1 MLFSKVSKKYVFPL
15 DKAKDN
21 DLIILPHR
29 LPKVEAA
36 QWQSL
41 PSKSCFSVR
50 KHAFNQKTAENSAV
64 YDGLSE

>member
-29 LPKVEAA
+29 LPKVE
-36 QWQSL
+36 
-41 PSKSCFSVR
+41 
-50 KHAFNQKTAENSAV
+50 TA
-64 YDGLSE
+64 

>member
-1 MLFSKVSKKYVFPL
+1 MSFVKLGADMLFSKVSKKYVFPL

-36 QWQSL
+36 
-41 PSKSCFSVR
+41 
-50 KHAFNQKTAENSAV
+50 
-64 YDGLSE
+64 

>member
-1 MLFSKVSKKYVFPL
+1 MSFAKPGADMLFSKKYVFPL

-36 QWQSL
+36 
-41 PSKSCFSVR
+41 
-50 KHAFNQKTAENSAV
+50 
-64 YDGLSE
+64 

>member
-1 MLFSKVSKKYVFPL
+1 MSFAKPGADMLSKKYVFPL

-36 QWQSL
+36 
-41 PSKSCFSVR
+41 
-50 KHAFNQKTAENSAV
+50 
-64 YDGLSE
+64 